1 MVRDTL
7 NAALCNGRGLDQWL
21 KHVHNPNKEGGDQSS
36 GVVGEQPR
44 SAVIFEEEE
53 ESSEE
58 ESAVG
63 SDKEEEDEE
72 SSEDGD
78 EEFGGR
84 EYESSDN
91 NPSNKSCRNSPEP
104 AHIQS
109 QSNPSSSIQPP
120 IHQPSITFAPEPLC
134 EPVPDLEQLPIVP
147 LEPESKFLP
156 PSLEAVK
163 KAHKDISL
171 LLKPPRRMGV
181 GYKDPELDLVLHG
194 HLELMKMF
202 LWAYMESEA
211 TSGGLGGTWMATS
224 LKVANAAERGPWLAC
239 HLREWSRAYIL
250 SPKAVPTNIY
260 GKWNV
265 SLLEDEDL
273 SQEIHLH
280 LQSLGKFV
288 KAMDIV
294 HTSNESPPQSQKN
307 NLACHC
313 SALDESDGLLMDKR
327 AERPIC

>member
-1 MVRDTL
+1 MAVAHESPGDGSTDRESILSKLSDRNDIPSENGGSLNSFLIHAIQGLKEIVKWGKDAARRGIKATYAVKIGQKQSTCTQNRKAQVVRDTL
-7 NAALCNGRGLDQWL
+7 NVAPCNGRGLDQWL

-53 ESSEE
+53 ESSKE

-147 LEPESKFLP
+147 LEPELKFLP
-156 PSLEAVK
+156 SSLEAVK

-171 LLKPPRRMGV
+171 LLKPSRRMGA
-181 GYKDPELDLVLHG
+181 GYKDPELDLVLCG

-211 TSGGLGGTWMATS
+211 VSGGLGGTWMAMS
-224 LKVANAAERGPWLAC
+224 LKMANAAERALAC
-239 HLREWSRAYIL
+239 
-250 SPKAVPTNIY
+250 
-260 GKWNV
+260 
-265 SLLEDEDL
+265 
-273 SQEIHLH
+273 
-280 LQSLGKFV
+280 
-288 KAMDIV
+288 
-294 HTSNESPPQSQKN
+294 TSSS
-307 NLACHC
+307 
-313 SALDESDGLLMDKR
+313 
-327 AERPIC
+327 